1 MFGVKSVVLISRG
14 SSIAVPAGDRIEL
27 FIEAV
32 AEGVRLDWV
41 HLPRFTA
48 LSREHMIYPGAMIER
63 ALNLRFAELTQQGYV
78 VADVPPIGRAAI
90 GIPEE
95 ALAKGFEPFV
105 VRRLES
111 YERSKLPALDAFEQ
125 QGLVANGTDA
135 LAAHVPAFAR
145 FARERQLLVL
155 DGNPGRW
162 MRELVR
168 EATGTPPHRAWLRAW
183 LDELH
188 ATPGT
193 IETLCLRSCRLHD
206 LDLGDHLAA
215 FSHVAFVQTF
225 PVNLRCVAHAKALT
239 LGLYDPGAAIPVAAL
254 AGLGEAAKLERLA
267 IEAARGR
274 LAAPKFM
281 ATLAATRLP
290 ALRELAIVGES
301 LWSVISALR
310 GSPLLSTLR
319 VLRVDAPISADDLQ
333 RIAGCTSELAQLERI
348 ELRFLPGSDTV
359 ADLGAIVPGL
369 PITELG
375 PVLPICPY

>member
-1 MFGVKSVVLISRG
+1 MFGVKSVVLISDG
-14 SSIAVPAGDRIEL
+14 SYAAVSKGDRIEL
-27 FIEAV
+27 FIEPA

-48 LSREHMIYPGAMIER
+48 LSREHMTYPASLIER
-63 ALNLRFAELTQQGYV
+63 ALNLRFAELTRQGYV

-90 GIPEE
+90 AIPEE
-95 ALAKGFEPFV
+95 ALSKGFEPLV
-105 VRRLES
+105 VRRLQA
-111 YERSKLPALDAFEQ
+111 YERAELPALDAFEQ
-125 QGLVANGTDA
+125 QGLVANGADA

-145 FARERQLLVL
+145 FARERQVLVL

-183 LDELH
+183 LDELST
-188 ATPGT
+188 AGS

-206 LDLGDHLAA
+206 LDLGERLAA
-215 FSHVAFVQTF
+215 FSHVAFVQAF
-225 PVNLRCVAHAKALT
+225 PANLRCVAHAKALT
-239 LGLYDPGAAIPVAAL
+239 LGLHDPGAALPVAAL
-254 AGLGEAAKLERLA
+254 AGLGEAVNLERLA

-274 LAAPKFM
+274 FASPNFM

-290 ALRELAIVGES
+290 ALRELAISGES
-301 LWSVISALR
+301 LWSVIAALR

-333 RIAGCTSELAQLERI
+333 RLAGCASELARLERI
-348 ELRFLPGSDTV
+348 ELRFLPGHDAVTD
-359 ADLGAIVPGL
+359 AGATVPGL
-369 PITELG
+369 PLTQLG
-375 PVLPICPY
+375 PMLPICPY